1 MVIDQMG
8 QIEVINEKSGERY
21 EGSEL
26 EYFIDDQKD
35 IGEVYLDG
43 NLIYQSTSIFNEH
56 ELNMKFKEL
65 FAIHKQESTDV

>member
-8 QIEVINEKSGERY
+8 QLEVINEKSGERY

-35 IGEVYLDG
+35 IGG

-65 FAIHKQESTDV
+65 FAIQKQESTDG